1 MSNFDERNG
10 PLEPALPAQLIETL
24 DQRGREGQKTTL
36 RDLHTLLESSQSSAL
51 RIAHQ
56 LEREGVLVI
65 THDIHDTLSS
75 TIAMAPSTQTRLQRL
90 KQLLRPTPR

>member
-1 MSNFDERNG
+1 MSDLEERNG
-10 PLEPALPAQLIETL
+10 CPEPALPAQLIETL

-36 RDLHTLLESSQSSAL
+36 RDLHTLLDASQSSAL

-65 THDIHDTLSS
+65 THDIHDALGS
-75 TIAMAPSTQTRLQRL
+75 TIAMAPAAETRMERL